1 MDADALVRCSAT
13 ELVAAVR
20 ARQVSASAV
29 VRAFLDRTDRIE
41 PRLNTC
47 VTRTD
52 ELALQAAHRVDA
64 RIAEGHDPGALAGL
78 PVSVKDLIAV
88 GGVRQTFGSWAFAD
102 HVAREDASA
111 VARLRAAGACITGKT
126 TTSELGSK
134 AVGDAPLTGITRNPW
149 NPARTPGGS
158 SAGAAAGVAAGLVP
172 AALGTDGGGS
182 LRIPASFC
190 GLVGFKATF
199 GRVPVWP
206 ASATPALAHV
216 GPLARS
222 VADCALLMSVIAG
235 HDARDPGSL
244 ALPVPDYAGA
254 AAGPDPSPTRE
265 WRIGW
270 CENLGPGRATAE
282 VQEHCRRALDPL
294 VRAGCTVVTLDPVF
308 GDDPAIAWN
317 AEFYAGIASRLPKLD
332 DDASIA
338 ARIDPALRR
347 MMQASQALG
356 EPERARAAALKRA
369 VRQRVDALFDRI
381 DLLATPATPTSAP
394 PVGVDAPAG
403 HEGRGPVDWSYFT
416 YPFNLTGHPA
426 LSLPVGLGADGLPIG
441 LQLVAAPRNELAL
454 LLAARAIE
462 RAHGF
467 GLAAIDRT

>member
-1 MDADALVRCSAT
+1 MDAEAIVRCSAAG
-13 ELVAAVR
+13 LVAAVR
-20 ARQVSASAV
+20 ARRVRATAV

-41 PRLNTC
+41 PRLNTY

-52 ELALQAAHRVDA
+52 ELALRAAQRVDA
-64 RIAEGHDPGALAGL
+64 LLAEGHEPGALAGL

-102 HVAREDASA
+102 HVAAEDAPA

-126 TTSELGSK
+126 TTSELGGK

-149 NPARTPGGS
+149 NLARTPGGS

-182 LRIPASFC
+182 VRIPASFC
-190 GLVGFKATF
+190 GLVGFKAAF

-222 VADCALLMSVIAG
+222 VADCALLMSVMAG

-244 ALPVPDYAGA
+244 ALPPPDYAAALAGA
-254 AAGPDPSPTRE
+254 DPSPART

-282 VQEHCRRALDPL
+282 VQERCRRALDPL
-294 VRAGCTVVTLDPVF
+294 VRAGCTVVALEPLF
-308 GDDPAIAWN
+308 AEDPAMAWN
-317 AEFYAGIASRLPKLD
+317 AEFYAGIAARLPALD
-332 DDASIA
+332 EGAPMA

-356 EPERARAAALKRA
+356 AQGRARAAALKRE
-369 VRQRVDALFDRI
+369 VRRQVEALFDRI
-381 DLLATPATPTSAP
+381 DLLATPTTPTSAP
-394 PVGVDAPAG
+394 PVGVDVPPG
-403 HEGRGPVDWSYFT
+403 HEGRGPVDWSCFS

-426 LSLPVGLGADGLPIG
+426 VSLPVGLGADGLPIG
-441 LQLVAAPRNELAL
+441 LQLVAAPRDELAL
-454 LLAARAIE
+454 LQAAQTIE
-462 RAHGF
+462 CRHGF
-467 GLAAIDRT
+467 GLAAIDRP

>member
-1 MDADALVRCSAT
+1 MDAETIVRCSAAD
-13 ELVAAVR
+13 LVAAVR
-20 ARQVSASAV
+20 ARRVRATAV
-29 VRAFLDRTDRIE
+29 VRAFLDRTERLE
-41 PRLNTC
+41 PRLNTY

-52 ELALQAAHRVDA
+52 ELALRAAHRVDA
-64 RIAEGHDPGALAGL
+64 LLAEGHEPGALAGL

-102 HVAREDASA
+102 HVAAEDAPA

-126 TTSELGSK
+126 TTSELGGK

-149 NPARTPGGS
+149 NLAHTPGGS

-190 GLVGFKATF
+190 GLVGFKPSF

-206 ASATPALAHV
+206 ASATPGLAHV

-235 HDARDPGSL
+235 PDARDPGSL
-244 ALPVPDYAGA
+244 ALPVPDA
-254 AAGPDPSPTRE
+254 APPHA

-270 CENLGPGRATAE
+270 CEKLGPGAGRATAE
-282 VQEHCRRALDPL
+282 VLEHGRRALDAL
-294 VRAGCTVVTLDPVF
+294 VRAGCTVVALDPLF
-308 GDDPAIAWN
+308 ADDPAPAWN
-317 AEFYAGIASRLPKLD
+317 AEFYAGIAARLPAP
-332 DDASIA
+332 DA
-338 ARIDPALRR
+338 RTDPALRR

-356 EPERARAAALKRA
+356 ASGHARAAALKRG
-369 VRQRVDALFDRI
+369 VRQRVESLFERI
-381 DLLATPATPTSAP
+381 DLLATPATPTSAL
-394 PVGVDAPAG
+394 PVGVDAPPG
-403 HEGRGPVDWSYFT
+403 LEGAGPVDWSCFT

-426 LSLPVGLGADGLPIG
+426 LSLPVGLGLDGLPIG
-441 LQLVAAPRNELAL
+441 LQLVAAPRHELAL
-454 LLAARAIE
+454 LQAAQAIEQWQDFALAAIE
-462 RAHGF
+462 RS
-467 GLAAIDRT
+467 